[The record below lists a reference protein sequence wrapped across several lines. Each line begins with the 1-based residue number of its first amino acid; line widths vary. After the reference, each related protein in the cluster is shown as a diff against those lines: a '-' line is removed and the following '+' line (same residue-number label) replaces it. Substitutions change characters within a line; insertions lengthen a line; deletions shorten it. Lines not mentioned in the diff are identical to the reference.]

1 MRGVCSGWGSAAP
14 RVGVAMTMAVVLG
27 VSAQAQD
34 GPITM
39 VVDGSVIEG
48 GMRPRLVQESVFLPA
63 REFLEALGAES
74 EWKPETKEMTV
85 RLPRVTAVFV
95 LNQSTAKRNGQAV
108 DEGLAFQLMDG
119 KGFLPARLA
128 ARALE
133 CEAKW
138 DASARRIEMTSL
150 WSKQAVTAADVVRW
164 ARYLR
169 GKPITIQGEYRGW
182 SPTERG
188 PGVDKGRPKRRADWI
203 LRDATGA
210 IYVSGRSPLGL
221 DPLDDI
227 GSIVL
232 VDGVGGLS
240 KAQAGFVE
248 AKMVTVVAKRGAA
261 SSLGAALL
269 VRRLVDEREPVVDG
283 LPIDGRIIP
292 GRRGRA

>member
-1 MRGVCSGWGSAAP
+1 M
-14 RVGVAMTMAVVLG
+14 RVGVAAIAVAALCGAVR
-27 VSAQAQD
+27 AQD

-39 VVDGSVIEG
+39 VVDGSAVEG
-48 GMRPRLVQESVFLPA
+48 GTRPRLIQESVFLPA

-85 RLPRVTAVFV
+85 RLPRVTAVFT
-95 LNQSTAKRNGQAV
+95 LNQSTAKRNGQAI
-108 DEGLAFQLMDG
+108 DEGLAFQLIDG

-128 ARALE
+128 ARALD

-138 DASARRIEMTSL
+138 DAGARRIEMTSL
-150 WSKQAVTAADVVRW
+150 WAKQAVTAADVVRW

-169 GKPITIQGEYRGW
+169 DKPITIQGEYRGW
-182 SPTERG
+182 SPDERG

-203 LRDATGA
+203 LRDGTGA

-221 DPLDDI
+221 DPLDDV
-227 GSIVL
+227 GSTVS

-248 AKMVTVVAKRGAA
+248 AKVVTVVAKRGAA
-261 SSLGAALL
+261 
-269 VRRLVDEREPVVDG
+269 
-283 LPIDGRIIP
+283 
-292 GRRGRA
+292 